1 MSRTGTNTGDAGT
14 NPDTALANATVDPAP
29 RLVVATT
36 SPYRLE
42 LIARLGVPYVAV
54 AHRCDEDAFKAHG
67 TRPTDLA
74 MQLAR
79 KKAES
84 VALDHPGAFVLGS
97 DQVCVFGEEIL
108 SKPGTAARAEA
119 QLARLQGTTHE
130 LVTAVALRHP
140 DGQVRERLSVHP
152 MTMRALSAAA
162 IARYVAADQ
171 PLDCAGSYK
180 VEGRG
185 ITLFERIGGDDF
197 TGIIGLPL
205 IALTDLLGDAGFEV
219 P

>member
-1 MSRTGTNTGDAGT
+1 MSGAGTNTGEAGMS
-14 NPDTALANATVDPAP
+14 PGAHHAP

-42 LIARLGVPYVAV
+42 LLARLGVPFVSV
-54 AHRCDEDAFKAHG
+54 AHRCDEDAFKGQG
-67 TRPTDLA
+67 TRPAALA
-74 MQLAR
+74 MTLAR
-79 KKAES
+79 AKAES
-84 VALDHPGAFVLGS
+84 VAADYPGAFVLGS
-97 DQVCVFGEEIL
+97 DQVCVLGDEIL
-108 SKPGTAARAEA
+108 SKPGSAARAEA
-119 QLARLQGTTHE
+119 QLAHLQGTTHE
-130 LVTAVALRHP
+130 LITAVALRHP
-140 DGQVRERLSVHP
+140 DGEVRERLSIHP
-152 MTMRALSAAA
+152 MTMRPLSPLA

-205 IALTDLLGDAGFEV
+205 IALTDLLRDAGFEV